1 MKLIEEIRNLLAVPE
16 PEGSPVFL
24 EHVDATLT
32 AGYAHALQL
41 EGERWRLQRRLG
53 DVAAHSAERHP
64 QNRADEFADVSK
76 KLQATNE
83 ELSRLRALLCALR
96 DRRSALHTQTA

>member
-1 MKLIEEIRNLLAVPE
+1 MTLIDDIRDLLASPE
-16 PEGSPVFL
+16 PADSPVFVDR
-24 EHVDATLT
+24 VDATLT

-53 DVAAHSAERHP
+53 DVAAQCGDVHP
-64 QNRADEFADVSK
+64 EARADEFAEVSK

-83 ELSRLRALLCALR
+83 ELGRLRVVLAALR
-96 DRRSALHTQTA
+96 DRRGALLRQTA